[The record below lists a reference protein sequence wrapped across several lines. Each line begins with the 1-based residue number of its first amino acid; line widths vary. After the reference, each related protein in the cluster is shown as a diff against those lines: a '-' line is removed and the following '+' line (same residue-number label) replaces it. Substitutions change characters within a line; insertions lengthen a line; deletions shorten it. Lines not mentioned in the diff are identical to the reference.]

1 MSKRIKYL
9 EINLP
14 QEVKD
19 LYSKNYK
26 TMMKHIEHDMSRWK
40 DIPCSCIRRINIVKI
55 AIPPKAT

>member
-1 MSKRIKYL
+1 MILYTDKALSERETKETIPFTITSKRITYL

-26 TMMKHIEHDMSRWK
+26 TMMKQIEHEMSR
-40 DIPCSCIRRINIVKI
+40 
-55 AIPPKAT
+55 